1 MFQWSAEVVTS
12 HLIRVGE
19 LELPAVAR
27 PTDEGLAGLVRQ
39 ELQKKLPQ
47 LDGTAA
53 CGAQGGDGRVL
64 GSMESGMVLV
74 DTNMWLLRGGGSTT
88 VATSCLEQLCVIGGK
103 GRGFLTGIYIYTVYI
118 HIHE

>member
-1 MFQWSAEVVTS
+1 MWQWPVGGVTS

-39 ELQKKLPQ
+39 ELQEKLPQ

-53 CGAQGGDGRVL
+53 CGAQGGDGRGL
-64 GSMESGMVLV
+64 G
-74 DTNMWLLRGGGSTT
+74 WGGVGSLWHG
-88 VATSCLEQLCVIGGK
+88 VRDGVG
-103 GRGFLTGIYIYTVYI
+103 
-118 HIHE
+118 